1 VKKKK
6 PTVVIVL
13 GILHIV
19 FGSLS
24 ILCNLCNAGGVA
36 ILYFGAMALY
46 NSAPPEG
53 QRELEVIWRSFQD
66 RVPGLIAV
74 VCIDTIGSMLLGL
87 MLLIAGI
94 GLLGVKVWARY
105 LSLAWAVLRVLFLTA
120 MLLYNI
126 VYLQPGIERFSKDME
141 KAMDDIQRR
150 QQRPGQPPPPK
161 VNFGLGGGGGGSG
174 DSLMN
179 SLMSVLSTA
188 INAVYAIVVF
198 VIMLLPSTGHAFA
211 RYNSDEDLY
220 GYTASEPGGEYD
232 ENYERIRRELPPD

>member
-24 ILCNLCNAGGVA
+24 ILCNLCSAGGVA
-36 ILYFGAMALY
+36 IAYFAVTALY
-46 NSAPPEG
+46 KGAPPEA
-53 QRELEVIWRSFQD
+53 QREMDTAWRGLQD
-66 RVPGLIAV
+66 QVPGLILAV
-74 VCIDTIGSMLLGL
+74 CFDVIGSFLLGL
-87 MLLIAGI
+87 ILLIAGI

-126 VYLQPGIERFSKDME
+126 VYLQPGMERFNKDME
-141 KAMDDIQRR
+141 KAMEDMQRR
-150 QQRPGQPPPPK
+150 QQRPGQTPPPK
-161 VNFGLGGGGGGSG
+161 VNFGLGGSG

-198 VIMLLPSTGHAFA
+198 VLMLLPSTGHAFA